1 MLSRLTTHL
10 DRPASAVLALTA
22 ACLIAFCA
30 TLPLP
35 RVDHELIGS
44 DGIRYYVYLPSVL
57 IDGDL
62 DLTDEYQHFYRSEPL
77 TVRHLLADQT
87 ATGLPANR
95 FGIGPALLWSPFF
108 VLAHWLALLLRTLGL
123 DLAADGTSWFYQV
136 PVLVGSIIYGGLGAW
151 LCFRTARQLAS
162 QTAALA
168 STLMI
173 ILAGNPVYY
182 LTVEPSMSHPLSMFA
197 SAAFFYAWIA
207 SPNPA
212 KPSIT
217 LGGLAGLMAL
227 IRPQDGLFLLLP
239 VAGAAPAIYRDR
251 HGTWI
256 EGWAASLGMA
266 IRMVIAALLV
276 FSPQLVVWKL
286 LNGSFLRS
294 GYAEEFG
301 ALFHWPWQNMLPV
314 LFSAQ
319 RGLFVWHPI
328 FLAAVAGLWLLGR
341 RGSSA
346 RPLGMSLRCSD
357 IAVLG
362 LAGLAIQWLV
372 ISSWREWTQ
381 GDAFGGRMFIVCTP
395 IFVFGLAALLDVA
408 ARHWP
413 WRRILTCGTLLI
425 VLNGLLL
432 IQYRLEL
439 LSLARPLTYFDL
451 TAGRFRLGPS

>member
-1 MLSRLTTHL
+1 MLSRLTTL
-10 DRPASAVLALTA
+10 LKRPASAVLALTA

-44 DGIRYYVYLPSVL
+44 DGIRYYVYLPSLL

-95 FGIGPALLWSPFF
+95 FGIGPAILWSPHFII
-108 VLAHWLALLLRTLGL
+108 AHLLALLLRVFGL
-123 DLAADGTSWFYQV
+123 DLVTDGTSWFYQV
-136 PVLVGSIIYGGLGAW
+136 PVLIGSIVYGGLGAW
-151 LCFRTARQLAS
+151 LCFRAARHLAS

-173 ILAGNPVYY
+173 VLAGNPIYY

-197 SAAFFYAWIA
+197 SAAFFYVWIA
-207 SPNPA
+207 SPSPA
-212 KPSIT
+212 KPPIT
-217 LGGLAGLMAL
+217 LGALAGLMAL

-239 VAGAAPAIYRDR
+239 IAGSALAIHRDR
-251 HGTWI
+251 QATWLA
-256 EGWAASLGMA
+256 GWAASLRMA
-266 IRMVIAALLV
+266 IAALLV

-328 FLAAVAGLWLLGR
+328 FFVAVAGLWLLGR
-341 RGSSA
+341 HGSST
-346 RPLGMSLRCSD
+346 RPFAKSFQGGD
-357 IAVLG
+357 IAALG
-362 LAGLAIQWLV
+362 LTGLAIQWLV

-413 WRRILTCGTLLI
+413 WRRILACGALLI

-432 IQYRLEL
+432 IHYRVEL
-439 LSLARPLTYFDL
+439 LSLARPLTYLDL
-451 TAGRFRLGPS
+451 TAGRFRLGPLS